1 LKLASMQAPALIT
14 RASSPRDGSVN
25 ATSPPLVGVR

>member
-14 RASSPRDGSVN
+14 RAIDSQKKIREAEGLGNGLDN
-25 ATSPPLVGVR
+25 